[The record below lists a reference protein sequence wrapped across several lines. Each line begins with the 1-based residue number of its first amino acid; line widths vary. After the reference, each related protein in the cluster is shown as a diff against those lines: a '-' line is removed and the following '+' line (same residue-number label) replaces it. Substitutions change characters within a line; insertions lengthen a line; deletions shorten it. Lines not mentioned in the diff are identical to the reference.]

1 MADIFSQ
8 DEVTNVIPENPL
20 EALVGEGKKF
30 STAAEL
36 ARAKIEADNFI
47 EQLKRENAEYRK
59 EVQEKITMDEFLT
72 KVRSEV
78 LPKEQNP
85 EGRLPPQNSEPDSK
99 QVDLDKLVQ
108 AAIEKREA
116 YNKSQGNTQIVEA
129 EVTRQ
134 WGEQAAQKL
143 QQKARELGMSLD
155 KLKDVAQTSPDAF
168 YTLVGLQKTKT
179 APSITPPA
187 SRGAPVAPQGNSGGQ
202 AHWDQV
208 KANNRAYYF
217 SQEGRMAQYKD
228 MMANPEAFGITV

>member
-78 LPKEQNP
+78 LPKEQNQ
-85 EGRLPPQNSEPDSK
+85 EGRVPPQNSEPDSK
-99 QVDLDKLVQ
+99 QVDIDKLVQ
-108 AAIEKREA
+108 IAVEKREA
-116 YNKSQGNTQIVEA
+116 YNKSQGNTQLVEA
-129 EVTRQ
+129 ELTRQ

-155 KLKDVAQTSPDAF
+155 KFKEIAQTSPDAF
-168 YTLVGLQKTKT
+168 YTLVGLQKIKST
-179 APSITPPA
+179 PSITPPA
-187 SRGAPVAPQGNSGGQ
+187 SRGAPVAPSGTNSGQ

-208 KANNRAYYF
+208 KASNRAYYF

>member
-8 DEVTNVIPENPL
+8 ETVTNVIPENPL

-78 LPKEQNP
+78 LPKEQTP
-85 EGRLPPQNSEPDSK
+85 EGRVPPQNSEPDSK
-99 QVDLDKLVQ
+99 QVDLEKLVQ
-108 AAIEKREA
+108 AAVEKREA
-116 YNKSQGNTQIVEA
+116 YNKSQGNTQLVEA
-129 EVTRQ
+129 ELTRQ

-155 KLKDVAQTSPDAF
+155 KFKEIAQTSPDAF
-168 YTLVGLQKTKT
+168 YTLVGLNKTQA
-179 APSITPPA
+179 APLVSPPT
-187 SRGAPVAPQGNSGGQ
+187 SRGAPMQTQTGVRDQK
-202 AHWDQV
+202 HWEQV
-208 KANNRAYYF
+208 KASNRAYYF

>member
-8 DEVTNVIPENPL
+8 DEVTNIIPENPL

-78 LPKEQNP
+78 LPKEQNQ

-116 YNKSQGNTQIVEA
+116 YNKTQSNTQVVEA
-129 EVTRQ
+129 ELTRQ
-134 WGEQAAQKL
+134 WGEQAGQKL
-143 QQKARELGMSLD
+143 QQKARELGTTLD
-155 KLKDVAQTSPDAF
+155 KLKDLAQTSPELF
-168 YTLVGLQKTKT
+168 YNAIGLSKTKT

-187 SRGAPVAPQGNSGGQ
+187 SRGAPMAPSGGNSGQGY
-202 AHWDQV
+202 WGQV
-208 KANNRAYYF
+208 KASNRAYYF